1 VNTVNGGKKDVF
13 IPASFTG
20 GQLKKLI
27 YEKFCQSLNINE
39 MSVIYEGTVIGNN
52 KKLSD
57 LSIVTGKNLVIRQ
70 DKIAVAEVA
79 NIIAD
84 AEGIDPISEEK
95 GVAKMCCGH
104 GIGRDTMTALIRSLI
119 SVNNY

>member
-1 VNTVNGGKKDVF
+1 
-13 IPASFTG
+13 
-20 GQLKKLI
+20 
-27 YEKFCQSLNINE
+27 
-39 MSVIYEGTVIGNN
+39 MSVKYEGSVIGNN
-52 KKLSD
+52 RKLSD
-57 LSIVTGKNLVIRQ
+57 LNIVTGKNLVLDQ

-104 GIGRDTMTALIRSLI
+104 GIGRDTMTVLIRSLI
-119 SVNNY
+119 SANKY